1 MDKQYLVIYCTCP
14 NREGEVAERIA
25 TTLVDERLAACV
37 NIAPDITS
45 VYRWEEQTQY
55 DSELLLI
62 LKTRHDGYSNLEN
75 RIRSL
80 HPYEVAEIIALPL
93 VGGNHQYLAWID
105 ASVGDAL

>member
-1 MDKQYLVIYCTCP
+1 MDKKYLVIYCTCP
-14 NREGEVAERIA
+14 DREVAERIA

-37 NIAPDITS
+37 NIVPGITS

-62 LKTRHDGYSNLEN
+62 IKTRHDGYSTLEN

-80 HPYEVAEIIALPL
+80 HPYEVPEIIALPL
-93 VGGNHQYLAWID
+93 VGGIQEYLAWID